1 MGRTLFN
8 RKIID
13 LKMRRIELNY
23 LQANSCLCYHQ
34 LRCFCTMS
42 YKWDGL
48 WFVVMVNF
56 RLPKPFSP
64 HSKGTRIPE
73 SRKCLLVESGIPP
86 TIRIRSLSPLTKN
99 PESTV
104 WNLESKT
111 VLDSSTWGDPYNLSK
126 NYSQSCVFRSLGC
139 MRSRRWRSGLRA
151 SAFIDKCT

>member
-73 SRKCLLVESGIPP
+73 SRKCLPLDSGIPP
-86 TIRIRSLSPLTKN
+86 TIRIRSPSPLTKN
-99 PESTV
+99 AVHVVESRIQDCV
-104 WNLESKT
+104 GF
-111 VLDSSTWGDPYNLSK
+111 LDMGRPL
-126 NYSQSCVFRSLGC
+126 Q
-139 MRSRRWRSGLRA
+139 
-151 SAFIDKCT
+151 FIEELVPIVCL